1 VWEPPRSDVSPPSIK
16 AGLTDPATTIPATT
30 NTITVPDT
38 PEAVLAAFSE
48 REWCDGLPI
57 VPPTEERVRA
67 MLGGAQPDRSPGVM
81 PPLWRR
87 VTLEKLAVNAVMAGC
102 EPGAFPLIVA
112 AVEAMLDPSFNLY
125 GVQATTHSVA

>member
-1 VWEPPRSDVSPPSIK
+1 VWDPSPADASPPSIK

-67 MLGGAQPDRSPGVM
+67 VVGGVPPDRWRGVM

-102 EPGAFPLIVA
+102 EPAAFPLVVA
-112 AVEAMLDPSFNLY
+112 AGEAVPHPPLNP
-125 GVQATTHSVA
+125 